1 MKRFYILLVSQ
12 WLANVGDVLYI
23 IALIAMLFE
32 QTGSALGA
40 ASFPVAVTL
49 GMTLSGFF
57 FARVARTLPHR
68 HTLMLT
74 QFLKTLL
81 LAVLMMR
88 DMGET
93 ALLFVVLIA
102 FLDGFARPIQ
112 GALVPVLHP
121 DQLKANSL
129 VQGSNQLIQLVMW
142 PLGAI
147 LVSLLTTGQVLL
159 ISFTF
164 FGLATVGTYLF
175 MRVMRDTKVP
185 AEDESTHLTLRSS
198 ISYVKRDALARSSS
212 FLVGADAFAGTV
224 WISALFLLYIE
235 YHLEADGYWWGVLN
249 AFYMLSMI
257 LASVYMFK
265 KGTSKNLLT
274 FSAVCSV
281 LATFLFGWAPHV
293 LLALVACGI
302 QGAASQARAI
312 QTNTLLQERLP
323 NDKLPYVYSIQQTAY
338 TVAFCLGSLT
348 FGLFADHLAIEWVY
362 TIGAGVGL
370 AVVSY
375 AVKVQS
381 QADAV
386 FPMHVTA
393 TQEAQ

>member
-68 HTLMLT
+68 HTLMVT
-74 QFLKTLL
+74 QVLKTLL
-81 LAVLMMR
+81 LAVIMMR
-88 DMGET
+88 DMGEA
-93 ALLFVVLIA
+93 ALVLVALIA

-129 VQGSNQLIQLVMW
+129 VQGSNQLIQLIMW

-147 LVSLLTTGQVLL
+147 LVSLFTTGQVLL
-159 ISFTF
+159 ISFAF
-164 FGLATVGTYLF
+164 FGLATFGTYLF
-175 MRVMRDTKVP
+175 MRAMRDTKVP
-185 AEDESTHLTLRSS
+185 AEEESAHLTLRSS
-198 ISYVKRDALARSSS
+198 ISYVKRDAMARSSS
-212 FLVGADAFAGTV
+212 LLVGADAFAGTV

-235 YHLEADGYWWGVLN
+235 FHLEADKYWWGILN
-249 AFYMLSMI
+249 AVYMLSMI
-257 LASVYMFK
+257 LSSVYLFR
-265 KGTSKNLLT
+265 KGTKRSFLVL
-274 FSAVCSV
+274 SAVCSV
-281 LATFLFGWAPHV
+281 AAALLFGWAPHV

-302 QGAASQARAI
+302 QGAASQVRVI
-312 QTNTLLQERLP
+312 QTNTLLQEKLP
-323 NDKLPYVYSIQQTAY
+323 NEKLPYVYSIQQTSY
-338 TVAFCLGSLT
+338 TLAFCLGSLT
-348 FGLFADHLAIEWVY
+348 FGLLADHLAIELVY
-362 TIGAGVGL
+362 MIGGGAGL
-370 AVVSY
+370 AIVWY
-375 AVKVQS
+375 AAKLHRLAQ
-381 QADAV
+381 
-386 FPMHVTA
+386 MHQNEENHVMEHA
-393 TQEAQ
+393 L